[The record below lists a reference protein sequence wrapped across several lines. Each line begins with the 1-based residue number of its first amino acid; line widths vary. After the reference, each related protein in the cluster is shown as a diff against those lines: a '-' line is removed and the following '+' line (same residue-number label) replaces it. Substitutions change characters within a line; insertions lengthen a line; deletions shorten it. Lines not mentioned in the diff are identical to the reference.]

1 MNKFK
6 IFLISFCLLS
16 GTAIAQSGAS
26 MHMDRL
32 SENYQQIK
40 KDTWDYIKKASRG
53 RNAGKIEKR
62 RLELVTTL
70 RSSKS
75 AASRVKPFEGDA
87 TLKDAVVSYLN
98 VSISVLNDDFAE
110 IVNLEKIAEDSYDDM
125 EAYLLLKE
133 RVNARMDSSEIALQ
147 TAQKLFASKNNI
159 RLVEAEQ
166 SKLGKKLSNASEVI
180 SYSNKVFLIYFKSN
194 WYEQKMIQAI
204 SAGNVSDAE
213 QYRQSLESV
222 SEEGKIA
229 AQEMESFRGDRS
241 VKVACLNVLNF
252 YHQEAT
258 SYATKMIDFY
268 VKKEELEKVLNDFQQ
283 KKKKDITREDVEKYN
298 SSVDEFNKLVEEYN
312 KNNEALNKRRSN
324 LTNEWNKTRQKFYD
338 KFV

>member
-1 MNKFK
+1 
-6 IFLISFCLLS
+6 
-16 GTAIAQSGAS
+16 
-26 MHMDRL
+26 MDQL

-40 KDTWDYIKKASRG
+40 KDTWDYIRKASRG

-62 RLELVTTL
+62 RLELLTTL

-75 AASRVKPFEGDA
+75 SASRVKPFEGDA
-87 TLKDAVVSYLN
+87 TLRDAVVSYLN

-110 IVNLEKIAEDSYDDM
+110 IVNLEKIAEESYDDM

-133 RVNARMDSSEIALQ
+133 RVNAKMDSSEVSLQ

-159 RLVEAEQ
+159 RLVQTEQ
-166 SKLGKKLSNASEVI
+166 SKLGKKLSNATEVI
-180 SYSNKVFLIYFKSN
+180 SYSNKVFLIYYKSN
-194 WYEQKMIQAI
+194 WYEQKMVKAI

-222 SEEGKIA
+222 SQEGKVA
-229 AQEMESFRGDRS
+229 TEELEAFRGDRTM
-241 VKVACLNVLNF
+241 KIACLNVLNF
-252 YHQEAT
+252 YQQEAK

-268 VKKEELEKVLNDFQQ
+268 VRKEELEKVLNDFQQ

-312 KNNEALNKRRSN
+312 KNNESLNNRRSK
-324 LTNEWNKTRQKFYD
+324 LINEWNKTRQKFYD